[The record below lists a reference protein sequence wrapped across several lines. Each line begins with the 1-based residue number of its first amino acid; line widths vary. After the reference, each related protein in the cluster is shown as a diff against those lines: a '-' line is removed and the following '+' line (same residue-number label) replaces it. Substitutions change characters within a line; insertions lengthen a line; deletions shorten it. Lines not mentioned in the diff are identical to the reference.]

1 MLRRKSKRSN
11 SGSSPTAPDSRTQL
25 HVPIPPPQDSSPPR
39 TTRLGPGHQLLPLPS
54 TVQRT
59 QSKDEMS
66 VVSDLTG
73 LSDLNSH
80 NNNNGGGNQ
89 PSMSPVHA
97 TSLLSSQLDPTQVLN
112 ALSSFGGLQA
122 STSFDTG
129 FDTAL
134 HVLPEETPSVLRGA
148 ASSSSVASGS
158 ARTGFDDMI
167 TKDPPPSNASSN
179 GAAAEKPSS
188 SSSSQQDEGEEV
200 PTWIDFLNDPPS
212 EMTFARRLAL
222 WLMRF
227 QWYYKP
233 KVLEDGGDRMESE
246 AIGAST
252 VFGKAGGPIGGGVGQ
267 LSFAASEAYP
277 FSHSRRETPSLEKA
291 WACTF
296 FMFAIGSWRHLRCRC
311 KHAFSSLPLLFV
323 RSRL

>member
-11 SGSSPTAPDSRTQL
+11 SGSSPTAPDSSGTQQPQPQN
-25 HVPIPPPQDSSPPR
+25 HPQAIMMPPQDSPPR
-39 TTRLGPGHQLLPLPS
+39 TRSPTRVGPGHLLPLPS

-80 NNNNGGGNQ
+80 PNSSSNQ
-89 PSMSPVHA
+89 QQHLPMSPVHA
-97 TSLLSSQLDPTQVLN
+97 TSLLSSQLDPSQVLS

-134 HVLPEETPSVLRGA
+134 HVLPEETPSVLR
-148 ASSSSVASGS
+148 ASSSFASGS
-158 ARTGFDDMI
+158 ANHSKSGFGDDGDVNNNNSNITGG
-167 TKDPPPSNASSN
+167 PPGNRNGSKGSGNSNPA
-179 GAAAEKPSS
+179 S
-188 SSSSQQDEGEEV
+188 SSSSQRREEGEES
-200 PTWIDFLNDPPS
+200 PAWIDFLNDPPS
-212 EMTFARRLAL
+212 EMTRSRRLAL

-233 KVLEDGGDRMESE
+233 KEVLEGDQAECDE
-246 AIGAST
+246 AVGAST
-252 VFGKAGGPIGGGVGQ
+252 VFGGRGGGGGGAFVGGVGQ
-267 LSFAASEAYP
+267 LSPTATEAYP

-296 FMFAIGSWRHLRCRC
+296 RVGRCC
-311 KHAFSSLPLLFV
+311 C
-323 RSRL
+323 